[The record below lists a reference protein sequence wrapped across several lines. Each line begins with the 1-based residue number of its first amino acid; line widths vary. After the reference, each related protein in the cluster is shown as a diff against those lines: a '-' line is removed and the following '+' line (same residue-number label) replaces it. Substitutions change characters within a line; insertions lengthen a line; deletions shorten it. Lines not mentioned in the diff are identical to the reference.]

1 MILDE
6 ATSAL
11 DTQSEKKIQSALEKL
26 MKGRTTLVIAHRLS
40 TVEHVDRIIVL
51 DEGVITEEGTHLE
64 LMSKKGIYSRL
75 HESQC
80 SD

>member
-1 MILDE
+1 LILDE

-40 TVEHVDRIIVL
+40 TVEFVDRIIVL

-75 HESQC
+75 YEGQF

>member
-1 MILDE
+1 MCIRD
-6 ATSAL
+6 S
-11 DTQSEKKIQSALEKL
+11 
-26 MKGRTTLVIAHRLS
+26 S

-75 HESQC
+75 HEGQF